1 MPYMDTCHESVVT
14 VLPVQVGTLDP
25 VADFCRLIGRKD
37 ANFVEGDMM
46 YEWCDG
52 IVRYCVLCRSPDTAC
67 RM

>member
-1 MPYMDTCHESVVT
+1 MDICHESVVT

-37 ANFVEGDMM
+37 ANFEEGDIM

-52 IVRYCVLCRSPDTAC
+52 
-67 RM
+67 M